1 LEQTSSSSS
10 SSSNTQDLIA
20 AAQPLLQPLL
30 DAASPPSFGRGR
42 DTVYDPAY
50 RTALELPAS
59 HVALNIPHPPAEV
72 LQQIQALLQ
81 PDAGAVAADF
91 YKLNIYGPG
100 GFFKP
105 HYDTP
110 RSSDMFGTLV
120 VCLPSPHSGGGLVLR
135 QQNSSGESSDS
146 LTQEFDWSLDSQATP
161 AASASAGGKA
171 VAANSNQEAL
181 GAMQWAAFYSDSEH
195 EVLPVTDGY
204 RITLT
209 YNLRAVGHS
218 SSGRGS
224 QGPSS
229 VVHLYYGSNAE
240 PLLAAQAAQ
249 DTAATPAAAAAA
261 AAAVDEPSNKTDSG
275 SSKGVAGGSAVED
288 SWMTSADVASSRRLV
303 DTVQALL
310 ANKDWHPEGDTMSN
324 DHLELSISL
333 YILYILLAI

>member
-1 LEQTSSSSS
+1 LEQSS
-10 SSSNTQDLIA
+10 SSSNKAELIA

-30 DAASPPSFGRGR
+30 DAAAPASFGKGR

-100 GFFKP
+100 GIFKL

-120 VCLPSPHSGGGLVLR
+120 VCLPSPHRGGGLVLR

-146 LTQEFDWSLDSQATP
+146 LTHEFDWSLDSQATR
-161 AASASAGGKA
+161 AANASAGGKTA
-171 VAANSNQEAL
+171 AANSNQEAL
-181 GAMQWAAFYSDSEH
+181 GAMQRAAFYSDSEH

-218 SSGRGS
+218 SSG
-224 QGPSS
+224 SS
-229 VVHLYYGSNAE
+229 GKGSNQSAE
-240 PLLAAQAAQ
+240 SAEDAQ
-249 DTAATPAAAAAA
+249 DTAAAAAT
-261 AAAVDEPSNKTDSG
+261 AVAEPSNKTDSG
-275 SSKGVAGGSAVED
+275 SSKGAAGGSAAD
-288 SWMTSADVASSRRLV
+288 GSWMTSADVASSRRLV

-310 ANKDWHPEGDTMSN
+310 SNKDWHPEDDTMTT
-324 DHLELSISL
+324 DHL
-333 YILYILLAI
+333 